1 MGDVMANVILILL
14 LILLCADVSVTLMIW
29 LRLTE
34 RERSERYDRKVD
46 EALEEDT
53 RRSKAMDDGF
63 DNLMRY
69 SVMGRDGFG
78 GET

>member
-1 MGDVMANVILILL
+1 MGDVMENMIMILL
-14 LILLCADVSVTLMIW
+14 LILLCVDVAVTLMIW

>member
-1 MGDVMANVILILL
+1 MGDVMENMIMILL
-14 LILLCADVSVTLMIW
+14 LVLLCVDVAVTLMIW

-34 RERSERYDRKVD
+34 RDRSERYDRKVD